1 MDDIIIFSSN
11 AREHAKHVDT
21 VMALLQKYQLFVNA
35 KKIQFMKTEVKFLGF
50 RLSHNL
56 ISTDPEKTKAIS
68 EFPFPKSADSLKRFL
83 GMTGFLANHIRHYAT
98 LTAPLSDMLAGYSAS
113 AKSRAIQFSV
123 HQQEPFEN
131 LKQAIVK
138 ATALY
143 IPDLRRQF
151 LIVSD
156 ASGLGIGGAL
166 IQDGFIVAFVS
177 SKLNPAQRKY
187 SIQEKELYASI
198 YCIKKWHSY
207 IAGIK
212 FLIISD
218 HKSLATFRDH
228 KWDTATD
235 GRRARNTTSSSKSTG
250 KVPTHY

>member
-1 MDDIIIFSSN
+1 
-11 AREHAKHVDT
+11 
-21 VMALLQKYQLFVNA
+21 MALLQKYQLFVNA

-123 HQQEPFEN
+123 HQQEAFEN

-166 IQDGFIVAFVS
+166 IQDGFIVAFECVQRTQS
-177 SKLNPAQRKY
+177 STAQIQYPRKRIICQHLLYQEVAQLYCRHKILNY
-187 SIQEKELYASI
+187 L
-198 YCIKKWHSY
+198 
-207 IAGIK
+207 
-212 FLIISD
+212 
-218 HKSLATFRDH
+218 
-228 KWDTATD
+228 
-235 GRRARNTTSSSKSTG
+235 
-250 KVPTHY
+250 